1 MDHEVMW
8 RKCPA
13 RRNRAKAWE
22 ERQNRTRQPL
32 ARKKPLLSCYDS
44 SPDVFGSFL
53 LLGLLLRLGGVW
65 KLQRVR
71 FGSRQTPLLAPIF

>member
-13 RRNRAKAWE
+13 RRNWTKAWE

-53 LLGLLLRLGGVW
+53 LLPPSPSWGRLEAVARPIW
-65 KLQRVR
+65 QPANSA
-71 FGSRQTPLLAPIF
+71 FDPIF